1 MKASGKSLAKKLAV
15 VVTLLFFALVGFFW
29 LQYKKSNEITAEY
42 RLILN
47 KFSKK
52 SELVVTG
59 ATVNTTTN
67 KKFNSDMT
75 KNWPKWTRTF
85 SDLLVSRKVILKIP
99 VKTDFKLQVGQLS
112 QKDISIQNNVLMFKK
127 PLIVNVDSQQ
137 DGQLEIKKSS
147 SGIVDKV
154 TDLFTANKKSME
166 FLEEKSQDAIYQTS
180 EKVTNSQGRQ
190 EKVAK
195 YAEESLEKLLNL
207 NSKKK
212 IDVKI
217 KPSDLKFVNLDPKK

>member
-1 MKASGKSLAKKLAV
+1 MKASGKSLANKLAV

-29 LQYKKSNEITAEY
+29 LQYKKSNEIMAEY
-42 RLILN
+42 RLVLN

-217 KPSDLKFVNLDPKK
+217 KPSDLKFVNVDPKK

>member
-29 LQYKKSNEITAEY
+29 LQYKKSNEIMAEY
-42 RLILN
+42 RLVLN

-217 KPSDLKFVNLDPKK
+217 KPSDLKFVNVDPKK

>member
-1 MKASGKSLAKKLAV
+1 MKASGKSLANKLAV

-29 LQYKKSNEITAEY
+29 LQYKRSNEIMAEY

-190 EKVAK
+190 EKIAK

-217 KPSDLKFVNLDPKK
+217 KPSDLKFVNVDPKK

>member
-217 KPSDLKFVNLDPKK
+217 KPSDLKFVNVDPKK

>member
-1 MKASGKSLAKKLAV
+1 MKASGKSLANKLAV

-29 LQYKKSNEITAEY
+29 LQYKRSNEIMAEY

-217 KPSDLKFVNLDPKK
+217 KPSDLKFVNVDPKK

>member
-29 LQYKKSNEITAEY
+29 LQYKRSNEIMAEY

-190 EKVAK
+190 EKIAK

-217 KPSDLKFVNLDPKK
+217 KPSDLKFVNVDPKK

>member
-1 MKASGKSLAKKLAV
+1 MKASGKSLANKLAV

-29 LQYKKSNEITAEY
+29 LQYKKSNEIMAEY

-59 ATVNTTTN
+59 ATVSTTTN

-217 KPSDLKFVNLDPKK
+217 KPSDLKFVNVDPKK

>member
-1 MKASGKSLAKKLAV
+1 MKASGKSLANKLAV

-29 LQYKKSNEITAEY
+29 LQYKKSNEIMAEY

-59 ATVNTTTN
+59 ATVSTTTN

-190 EKVAK
+190 EKIAK

-217 KPSDLKFVNLDPKK
+217 KPSDLKFVNVDPKK

>member
-1 MKASGKSLAKKLAV
+1 MKASGKSLANKLAV

-217 KPSDLKFVNLDPKK
+217 KPSDLKFVNVDPKK